1 MNIAIITGASS
12 GLGAEFA
19 RAVAEKYK
27 NLDEIW
33 LIARRTEKLQ
43 SLADE
48 IPEANI
54 RPISM
59 DLTRKESFKE
69 LKKFITEHKAVIR
82 VLVNNAGYCACGRFD
97 EMDDGDIQKMIDL
110 NITALTAVNKVCF
123 PYMKGKGYAV
133 LTCSVS
139 SFAPVIGQAVYS
151 ASKAYVLYLG
161 HVLHA
166 EMKKKGINVLTLC
179 PGNMDTEMNVRGGE
193 GEKAGA
199 LPYLNVPK
207 LARQTLKRAERGKGF
222 YTPGWFYKGYRV
234 LSKVVPHHVMMTMS
248 GGVFQ

>member
-33 LIARRTEKLQ
+33 VIARRTEKLH
-43 SLADE
+43 SLAEE

-59 DLTRKESFKE
+59 DLTDRESFKE
-69 LKKFITEHKAVIR
+69 LRKLLIERKAVIR

-97 EMDDGDIQKMIDL
+97 EMEDGAIQKMIDL

-123 PYMKGKGYAV
+123 PHMKGKGYVV

-161 HVLHA
+161 HALHA

-179 PGNMDTEMNVRGGE
+179 PGNMDTEMNVQGGE

-199 LPYLNVPK
+199 LPYLNIPK
-207 LARQTLKRAERGKGF
+207 LARQTLKRAEMGKGF

-234 LSKVVPHHVMMTMS
+234 LSKVIPHHVMMTMS

>member
-1 MNIAIITGASS
+1 MDIAIITGASS

-19 RAVAEKYK
+19 RAVAKQYDD
-27 NLDEIW
+27 LDEIW
-33 LIARRTEKLQ
+33 VIARRAEKLQ
-43 SLADE
+43 NLADE
-48 IPEANI
+48 MPEANI
-54 RPISM
+54 CPVSM
-59 DLTRKESFKE
+59 DLTDRDSFAKLRSILE
-69 LKKFITEHKAVIR
+69 EKKATVR
-82 VLVNNAGYCACGRFD
+82 VLVNNAGYCTCGRFD
-97 EMDDGDIQKMIDL
+97 EMDDDAIRKMIDL

-123 PYMKGKGYAV
+123 PYMKEKGYVV

-139 SFAPVIGQAVYS
+139 SFTPVIGQAVYS

-161 HVLHA
+161 HALHA

-199 LPYLNVPK
+199 LPYLNVPE
-207 LARQTLKRAERGKGF
+207 LARQTLKRAESGKGF

-234 LSKVVPHHVMMTMS
+234 LSKIVPHHVMMTMS